1 MFCTGIDVGSRAIKI
16 VVLDT
21 ERRAVAASGVAD
33 QGVRQAQ
40 LVEELYANL
49 LKDAGISRD
58 SISRVVATGYG
69 RHALGFADEIVTEIR
84 CHAVGT
90 RFHLPDVRTVI
101 DIGGQDSKLIRLDER
116 GNVRDFSMNDRCA
129 AGTGCFL
136 EVVARRLGLAPDELG
151 EAVRRSATPSA
162 ISSMCVVFAETE
174 IVSLLAEGAPA
185 EDIVAGVQKAVAER
199 VSTMAG
205 RAVEGPVAFTGG
217 VALVPGMAE
226 ALEGVLGTPVAVPPE
241 PQMTG
246 ALGAALVAVQN
257 VNSCNEAG

>member
-16 VVLDT
+16 VVLDAK
-21 ERRAVAASGVAD
+21 RRAVAASGVAD
-33 QGVRQAQ
+33 QGVRQAE
-40 LVEELYANL
+40 LVEGLYASL
-49 LKDAGISRD
+49 LKDSDIPRNAISRT
-58 SISRVVATGYG
+58 VATGYG
-69 RHALGFADEIVTEIR
+69 RYTLDFADEVVTEIR
-84 CHAVGT
+84 CHSVGT

-136 EVVARRLGLAPDELG
+136 EMVARRLGLAPDELG
-151 EAVRRSATPSA
+151 KAVQRSAKPAA

-174 IVSLLAEGAPA
+174 IVSLLAEGAAA

-205 RAVEGPVAFTGG
+205 RALEGPVAFTGG

-226 ALEGVLGTPVAVPPE
+226 ALEGVLGTSVTVPAE

-246 ALGAALVAVQN
+246 ALGAALIAAN
-257 VNSCNEAG
+257 GLA